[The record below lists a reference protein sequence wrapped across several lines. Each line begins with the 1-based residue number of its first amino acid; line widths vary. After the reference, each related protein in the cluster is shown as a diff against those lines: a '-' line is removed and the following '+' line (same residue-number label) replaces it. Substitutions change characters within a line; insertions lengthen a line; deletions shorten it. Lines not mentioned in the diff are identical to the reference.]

1 MVLSRGRSET
11 EKDMKR
17 LMGAMGALMLAM
29 SPEAAKAQNGGKFVA
44 PKLVSAGEIPYPMNS
59 NSPGIATLQVNL
71 DGNGNI
77 QNVQVVRDVP
87 PLTSAAQTALQG
99 WSFAPATKNGNG
111 EPSSIRVTAVFN
123 PFNPAGVALPSPGL
137 GPVGNGGSAPYI
149 PAEVTAATYATYP
162 PNSVAFGTVV
172 LDVKIG
178 SGGNVKNVNVVHGVA
193 SLTGTAIT
201 AVKTWGFSP
210 ATRNGKALESHTVV
224 AFVYPSPAAGT
235 Q

>member
-1 MVLSRGRSET
+1 
-11 EKDMKR
+11 MKR
-17 LMGAMGALMLAM
+17 LMSGIAVLLAM
-29 SPEAAKAQNGGKFVA
+29 SPVVARAQNGGKFVA
-44 PKLVSAGEIPYPMNS
+44 PKLINAGEISYPMS
-59 NSPGIATLQVNL
+59 SSSPGIVTLQVNL
-71 DGNGNI
+71 DGSANI

-87 PLTSAAQTALQG
+87 PLTSAAQAAVQG
-99 WSFAPATKNGNG
+99 WSFTAATHSGNG
-111 EPSSIRVTAVFN
+111 APSSIRVTAVFN

-137 GPVGNGGSAPYI
+137 GPSGNGGSAPYI
-149 PAEVTAATYATYP
+149 PAQVTSATYATYP

-178 SGGNVKNVNVVHGVA
+178 GGGSVKSVNVVHGVA

-210 ATRNGKALESHTVV
+210 ATRNGKAVESHTVV
-224 AFVYPSPAAGT
+224 AFVFPSPSAGT